1 MVGCHGASLGRKP
14 TNDIVLSISVPVSG
28 ACAYVGVGVGV
39 GVDMDASLRV

>member
-28 ACAYVGVGVGV
+28 LCVYVCVYVCV
-39 GVDMDASLRV
+39 YEFVCV